1 MRAIIRRE
9 WKNYMKNPLYWIALI
24 VMAVGI
30 WNMNSAYL
38 GLHYFR
44 DQADLESREADSRA
58 DADITEGYMPQ
69 GEERMKE
76 EGLSEIR
83 KIMVSPDFGMD
94 EKEADRILG
103 QIRQKQMSLDEIDEY
118 LEQTCSFL
126 GAGTWIEEYEYG
138 RTDVDETNGYLKQKL
153 EEHPYSWYLAR
164 KFTDSLSL
172 FMGFGSAVLLA
183 FLFFRDTR
191 KDMWELLHT
200 KPVGAVE
207 YVTGK
212 ALGGYLSMLL
222 LAAILT
228 GCFAVLGWMQAE
240 SQGFPWRTAD
250 FAVHVCLYL
259 LPNLLMTVSIYAAV
273 AILFGNPLP
282 GIPVIF
288 LYMLYSNMGTTTE
301 NGYEYLGRPLAIMIR
316 FDGKFF
322 ETEVPRIAVWSQP
335 LLLAASLLLLAAA
348 AAVWKRRRYG

>member
-9 WKNYMKNPLYWIALI
+9 WKNYMKNPLYWIALV

-38 GLHYFR
+38 GLHYFK
-44 DQADLESREADSRA
+44 DQADLESREIGSRA

-69 GEERMKE
+69 GKERMLE
-76 EGLSEIR
+76 EGLAEIR
-83 KIMVSPDFGMD
+83 KILVSTDFGMT
-94 EKEADRILG
+94 EKEADRILEP
-103 QIRQKQMSLDEIDEY
+103 IRKKQMSVEELDGY
-118 LEQTCSFL
+118 LEQACGFL
-126 GAGTWIEEYEYG
+126 GGGTWIEEYEYG
-138 RTDVDETNGYLKQKL
+138 RTNVSETNDHIRQKM

-172 FMGFGSAVLLA
+172 FMGFGSAILLA

-200 KPVGAVE
+200 KPIGAGE
-207 YVTGK
+207 YVAGK
-212 ALGGYLSMLL
+212 VLGGYLSMLL
-222 LAAILT
+222 LAVILT

-240 SQGFPWRTAD
+240 SQGFLWRTSD
-250 FAVHVCLYL
+250 FVVHVCLYL

-282 GIPVIF
+282 GVPVIF
-288 LYMLYSNMGTTTE
+288 LYMLYSNMGTVTE
-301 NGYEYLGRPLAIMIR
+301 NGYEYLGKPLAIMIR

-335 LLLAASLLLLAAA
+335 MLAAASVLLLVIA